1 MMQLFRRTLRGILE
15 HLYLT
20 VVGAGVIAA
29 VKRLVDQGFT
39 FTTLDAGV

>member
-1 MMQLFRRTLRGILE
+1 VIIAHINQPHRTS
-15 HLYLT
+15 
-20 VVGAGVIAA
+20 GAGVIAA